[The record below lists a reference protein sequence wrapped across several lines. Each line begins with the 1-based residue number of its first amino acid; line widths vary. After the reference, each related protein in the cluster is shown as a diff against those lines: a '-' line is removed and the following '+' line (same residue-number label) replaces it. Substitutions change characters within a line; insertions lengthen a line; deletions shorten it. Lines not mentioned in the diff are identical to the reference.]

1 MFLSFGNN
9 WFDKLKRIDEI
20 VIKDET
26 KIPDEIGTFI
36 VRTLI
41 FISTSFSCLVDLS
54 FIRVWTRF
62 CSLSFLVILECS
74 GLII

>member
-1 MFLSFGNN
+1 MKPNVFYRLGNN
-9 WFDKLKRIDEI
+9 FFDKFQRIDEF

-41 FISTSFSCLVDLS
+41 FSTSFSCLFDLS

-62 CSLSFLVILECS
+62 CSLSF
-74 GLII
+74 